1 MNILLLISSMLII
14 LSFISATTSHT
25 SPILEA
31 EKTSFTG
38 YMQGV
43 ARTRNMWQHKLFIDA
58 TRSTQTSRKAGTI
71 KRQSRKQ
78 FSSHRT
84 AQNLSLHS
92 KFNIAPFLSAGAESP
107 QIAFMLQSLLEQL
120 YGHTAF
126 IKEAGID
133 NVFYEIVNLMQING
147 KKQSSVSELQD
158 LSFEQEPLKT
168 LFYKMLKGSGYYD
181 LATQQGHPPLSDF
194 LSIEKEENHSIC
206 FYFAS
211 YPVLKAVFGQSLA
224 DEIIDKENR
233 KSQIDGARRVLSKE
247 ELSELLLASNNNK
260 LQQIQELLSF
270 SKSRGSL
277 QAVSYK
283 DRQSKVYTKLKVFE

>member
-43 ARTRNMWQHKLFIDA
+43 ARTRNMWQNKLFIDA
-58 TRSTQTSRKAGTI
+58 TRPARTIGKASTLKEQTHKH
-71 KRQSRKQ
+71 
-78 FSSHRT
+78 FPSHRT
-84 AQNLSLHS
+84 AQNLGVHS
-92 KFNIAPFLSAGAESP
+92 KFNIAPLLSAEPENP
-107 QIAFMLQSLLEQL
+107 QIAFILQSLLEQL

-133 NVFYEIVNLMQING
+133 NVCYEIVSLMQING
-147 KKQSSVSELQD
+147 KKQSSVSELQQ

-181 LATQQGHPPLSDF
+181 IATQQGHPPLSDF
-194 LSIEKEENHSIC
+194 LSIEKEEKKPIF

-211 YPVLKAVFGQSLA
+211 YPVLKAFFGQSLA
-224 DEIIDKENR
+224 DEIIEQENR
-233 KSQIDGARRVLSKE
+233 KSQMHGRRKVLSKE
-247 ELSELLLASNNNK
+247 ELSTLLLASNNTK

-277 QAVSYK
+277 QSVSYK
-283 DRQSKVYTKLKVFE
+283 DRQSKVYTKLRVFE